1 MRVVARRGV
10 VLNVSIVPTT
20 LLLVARIE
28 LLGLVSTTITIDGL
42 LVHTEVEGK
51 VVRRLLMERLDQC
64 SASAEK
70 THRNRECDLV

>member
-10 VLNVSIVPTT
+10 VLNISIMPST

-28 LLGLVSTTITIDGL
+28 LLGLVSMTITIDGP

-51 VVRRLLMERLDQC
+51 VVGRLLVKGLDQC

-70 THRNRECDLV
+70 THIRQRM